1 MTRKAILVTGGAGYI
16 GSHACKALSLAGYL
30 PVTLD
35 DLSTGN
41 EAFVRWGPLVLGDIH
56 DVERVRATLVE
67 HDVAA
72 VMHFAAS
79 SIVGESATNPLL
91 YFHNNLGGTL
101 ALLEGMRQAG
111 CDNLV
116 FSSTCAVYGDAPGGR
131 PMSEDTPR
139 NPVNTYGRAK
149 LMCEEVIAEVASKQS
164 LNPVMLRYFNACG
177 ADPDGEIGE
186 FRQTETHLI
195 PRAMMAIQGHIDDF
209 QVFGEDFDTPDGTAI
224 RDYIHVSDLA
234 RAHVQALERLIGGA
248 KGRQAFNLGTG
259 DGYSVREVLQTISEV
274 SGHSLPAP
282 AGARRPGDPPRLV
295 ADPHHARQELGFAPA
310 HSDLQTIVSTA
321 WSWHRHA
328 HPRGA
333 PASCLSAVPAN
344 DVLSKPTAS
353 PAAGPVLGVRS

>member
-16 GSHACKALSLAGYL
+16 GSHACKALSQAGYL

-41 EAFVRWGPLVLGDIH
+41 EGVVHWGPLVRGDIH
-56 DVERVRATLVE
+56 EVERVRATLVE

-79 SIVGESATNPLL
+79 SIVGESATNPLQ
-91 YFHNNLGGTL
+91 YFHNNVGGTL

-111 CDNLV
+111 CDDLV

-131 PMSEDTPR
+131 PMAEDTPR

-164 LNPVMLRYFNACG
+164 LNPIMLRYFNACG

-224 RDYIHVSDLA
+224 RDYIHVADLA
-234 RAHVQALERLIGGA
+234 RAHVQALERLLGGA
-248 KGRQAFNLGTG
+248 PGPQAFNLGTG
-259 DGYSVREVLQTISEV
+259 EGYSVREVLQAISEV

-282 AGARRPGDPPRLV
+282 AGARRPGDPARLV
-295 ADPHHARQELGFAPA
+295 ADPRSAREVLGFTPEL
-310 HSDLQTIVSTA
+310 SDLRSIVSSA
-321 WSWHRHA
+321 WNWHRHA

-333 PASCLSAVPAN
+333 PATCVSAVPAT
-344 DVLSKPTAS
+344 DVPSTPRVS
-353 PAAGPVLGVRS
+353 PAADPVLEVLS